1 MVWFSTCLNLLF
13 DISVQSTHKS
23 HASYWLPTNL
33 NRFLVGFIC
42 QKIYF
47 HIVFDLTFRLIKGL
61 TFPLLSSGL
70 KEIVWY
76 SILNLHR

>member
-13 DISVQSTHKS
+13 DFSVQSR
-23 HASYWLPTNL
+23 ASYWFPTNL
-33 NRFLVGFIC
+33 SRFLVGFIC

-47 HIVFDLTFRLIKGL
+47 HIVFDLTFRLINGL

-76 SILNLHR
+76 SILSLYR